1 MQIETQPN
9 ERIGD
14 DKTYLYVDNETA
26 LIYQV
31 KFLEDHVIARM
42 ACPTE
47 MIMRR
52 MTNDEFGGAFT
63 EYLGAYTQVE
73 EFLGLAAKTEL
84 L

>member
-14 DKTYLYVDNETA
+14 DRTYLYVDNDTS

-31 KFLEDHVIARM
+31 KFLEDYVIARM
-42 ACPTE
+42 VCPSE
-47 MIMRR
+47 MITRR
-52 MTNDEFGGAFT
+52 LTNDEFAGAFT
-63 EYLGAYTQVE
+63 EYLGVYGQVE